1 LKIDKLS
8 TFNYHKAM
16 GILFTPKEV
25 DQIRQAWE
33 VLYPKVNA
41 WLAAEQARIGSNPGS
56 VVGQPQA
63 RLYWHDFIQPVKD
76 VLQAAPN
83 HRLTLE
89 QVYNAIEQ
97 KMKSKFTA
105 RDSKV
110 LTSGIVRW
118 KTFVNQ
124 VGVDLRKKGYLDPN
138 EDRGVWR
145 VI

>member
-1 LKIDKLS
+1 MS
-8 TFNYHKAM
+8 T
-16 GILFTPKEV
+16 LFTPKEV

-33 VLYPKVNA
+33 VLFPKMNA
-41 WLAAEQARIGSNPGS
+41 WLLSEQAYIGSNPGS
-56 VVGQPQA
+56 AVGQSQA
-63 RLYWHDFIQPVKD
+63 RLYWRDFIQPVKD
-76 VLQAAPN
+76 VLQSAPN

-89 QVYNAIEQ
+89 QVYSAIEQ

-124 VGVDLRKKGYLDPN
+124 VGVELRKSRYLDPN

-145 VI
+145 VM